1 MSIRIKGATKK
12 VFLKDIGIGNYYP
25 DSDDIIPNIVK
36 DLSGKYK
43 KEVNL

>member
-1 MSIRIKGATKK
+1 MSIRIKESTKK

-25 DSDDIIPNIVK
+25 DSDDITQNIVK

-43 KEVNL
+43 EVNL